1 MRWKKS
7 DIRWENSRL
16 NKRKIGAQYEQAAVL
31 FLQKNNAVILEQN
44 FRSRIGEIDIIAR
57 QKDTILFVEVK
68 YRKNLSKGQPAEAV
82 NYQKQR
88 VISRVADYYR
98 IRHGLGD
105 DLSYRFDVI
114 GILGEEITWY
124 QNAFDYIR

>member
-1 MRWKKS
+1 M
-7 DIRWENSRL
+7 